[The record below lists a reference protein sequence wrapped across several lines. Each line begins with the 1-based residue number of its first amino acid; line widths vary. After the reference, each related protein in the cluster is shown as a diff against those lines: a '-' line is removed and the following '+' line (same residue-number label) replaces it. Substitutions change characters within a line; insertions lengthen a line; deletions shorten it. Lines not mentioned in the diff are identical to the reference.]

1 MSLKEYQQLWNNIQ
15 LRRELAKWVAVLV
28 LVPLLIN
35 LINTGK
41 LSPYSV
47 EAPQFLF
54 FYTIV
59 LIVAFIA
66 FYQLQ
71 KRKWQYMRQTADAWF
86 PAEVSVFQL
95 AHFLYGKQRAIQT
108 CLVDLYRR
116 RLVTVNDN
124 GKIVVHRSSYQSPD
138 KEKNPLIPAMLKTED
153 GGYLQYD
160 TIDNDWYTREAFDH
174 EGLERLFSI
183 TGQRRS
189 FFTNYLVIA
198 IAALIG
204 IVRIIQGTKYNNIP
218 VDFIVMELLALIAA
232 IMISQYK
239 FSSKSILFNK
249 VEERMMEKADEK
261 SLHADEVVVDYALN
275 GQTISD
281 WLPKEYRLNAV
292 FATFPVISDEEKFSD
307 DWVGDYDIRWR
318 S

>member
-1 MSLKEYQQLWNNIQ
+1 
-15 LRRELAKWVAVLV
+15 
-28 LVPLLIN
+28 
-35 LINTGK
+35 
-41 LSPYSV
+41 
-47 EAPQFLF
+47 
-54 FYTIV
+54 
-59 LIVAFIA
+59 
-66 FYQLQ
+66 
-71 KRKWQYMRQTADAWF
+71 
-86 PAEVSVFQL
+86 
-95 AHFLYGKQRAIQT
+95 
-108 CLVDLYRR
+108 
-116 RLVTVNDN
+116 VNDN

-138 KEKNPLIPAMLKTED
+138 KEKNPLIPAMLKTEV
-153 GGYLQYD
+153 GGSVQYD
-160 TIDNDWYTREAFDH
+160 TIDNDWYKREAFEH

-204 IVRIIQGTKYNNIP
+204 IVRIIQGKKYNNIP
-218 VDFIVMELLALIAA
+218 VDFIVIELLALIAA

-281 WLPKEYRLNAV
+281 WLPKELRLGAL